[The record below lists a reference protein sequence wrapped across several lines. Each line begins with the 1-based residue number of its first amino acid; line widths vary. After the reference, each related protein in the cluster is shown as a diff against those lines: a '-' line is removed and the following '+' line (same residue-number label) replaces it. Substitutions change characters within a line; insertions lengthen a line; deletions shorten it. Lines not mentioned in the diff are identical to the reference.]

1 MEIEEKDNGDDDVYT
16 EAELKKLRVVDL
28 KKILK
33 KNKMDLKGRKADL
46 IKRLVGVAK
55 Q

>member
-1 MEIEEKDNGDDDVYT
+1 MYT

-33 KNKMDLKGRKADL
+33 ARKMDLKGRKADL
-46 IKRLVGVAK
+46 IKRLVGEK
-55 Q
+55 K